1 MDRNKTQKYLT
12 ATYLKLTRLIKVIQI
27 SNFLE
32 FYCQRWQCKTSNSLV
47 YLHIVSPT
55 TIFSVRHRA
64 AIFLWNKKKSKSVSL
79 FLFIFL
85 FCSSKY
91 YYFIFEK
98 ILFFHFIL
106 SYCAHRGTHDWKSQR
121 KQNTRRRRWKLFSL
135 FPRTVLL
142 PVRKQKPSDGKL
154 RMANC
159 SLCIYVYIYI
169 HVYFVSIRNA
179 TKTSL

>member
-1 MDRNKTQKYLT
+1 MLNK
-12 ATYLKLTRLIKVIQI
+12 
-27 SNFLE
+27 
-32 FYCQRWQCKTSNSLV
+32 
-47 YLHIVSPT
+47 
-55 TIFSVRHRA
+55 IFSVRHRA
-64 AIFLWNKKKSKSVSL
+64 AVFLKKIQVCSIV
-79 FLFIFL
+79 FIYFL
-85 FCSSKY
+85 FCPPK

-142 PVRKQKPSDGKL
+142 PVRKQKPCDGKL

-159 SLCIYVYIYI
+159 SLCIYVCIYI
-169 HVYFVSIRNA
+169 HVCFVSIRNA
-179 TKTSL
+179 TKTPL